1 LRQPASR
8 VWIALKRGPAKEARE
23 MDEPA
28 EVRVGRGQRLTEAV
42 REDLELFGVVE
53 LEERIETLRAE
64 IARVEAQ
71 LERKRAGRAAADA
84 LFGART

>member
-1 LRQPASR
+1 
-8 VWIALKRGPAKEARE
+8 

-28 EVRVGRGQRLTEAV
+28 EVRIGRGQRLAEAV
-42 REDLELFGVVE
+42 REDLELYGVVE
-53 LEERIETLRAE
+53 LEERIQVLREE

-84 LFGART
+84 LFGTRAN